1 MHRICII
8 YNVLFISDIQ
18 RTALDL
24 KIRPRWGNNPCTY
37 FIIIQ
42 EEASL
47 PNVYP
52 KVRKRKMAK
61 LKKWQIKWSTNW
73 ASFQRKML
81 QSHQKGSNSQFS
93 VCRCGSVWNINLLI
107 KKRGWSVSTNSSV
120 LLIWFQVVLW
130 RLLVPISD
138 RLVSCDVFDVYA
150 TKLVCSNGSFR
161 HVRKMDA
168 NCEPTKVLCCVIHN
182 K

>member
-120 LLIWFQVVLW
+120 LWNLIPGCFMEAVGANFRPPSLLW
-130 RLLVPISD
+130 R
-138 RLVSCDVFDVYA
+138 
-150 TKLVCSNGSFR
+150 
-161 HVRKMDA
+161 VRCLR
-168 NCEPTKVLCCVIHN
+168 NETSL
-182 K
+182 